1 MSDKN
6 YSFDT
11 SDLEKVSEYLF
22 ADLMDKPHGQVCA
35 LAITLNTTNIWIG
48 ETVKAAIGVVLK
60 KLGRNG

>member
-35 LAITLNTTNIWIG
+35 LAIT
-48 ETVKAAIGVVLK
+48 KHY
-60 KLGRNG
+60 